1 MSQTVSTIATA
12 AATMGA
18 VGAFFAVVLY
28 ALAKRTASAADERVE
43 LLTNLLPGNNCGACG
58 MAGCAAM
65 AQALAKGEAV
75 PHSCPVASEAQI
87 ARLAEAL
94 GMSEPIHRERRV
106 ARVLC
111 GGNRAI
117 SRWRADYEG
126 VLDCRAADLVGKGGK
141 GCVFGC
147 LGLGTCARVCPFGA
161 ITMSDTGLPL
171 VDDAVCTGCG
181 LCEAACP
188 RSVIRVLDA
197 SQEVFVRCVSTAPGK
212 QVRSV
217 CEVGCIGCGICVRVC
232 PEGAVQMV
240 GHLAW
245 VDPAKCTACGIC
257 VEKCPTDAM
266 SKLLEGAGVVT
277 VA

>member
-1 MSQTVSTIATA
+1 MGTTVSTIVTAT
-12 AATMGA
+12 ATMGA
-18 VGAFFAVVLY
+18 VGAFFAIALV
-28 ALAKRTASAADERVE
+28 ALAKRTASAEDEQIE

-58 MAGCAAM
+58 MAGCAAL

-75 PHSCPVASEAQI
+75 PQSCPVASESQI
-87 ARLAEAL
+87 QKLAEAL
-94 GMSEPIHRERRV
+94 GLTETVHRERRV
-106 ARVLC
+106 ARVRC
-111 GGNRAI
+111 GGHRAI
-117 SRWRADYEG
+117 SQWRADYEG

-147 LGLGTCARVCPFGA
+147 LGLGTCSRVCPYGA
-161 ITMSDTGLPL
+161 ITMSPTGLPVVNEAL
-171 VDDAVCTGCG
+171 CTGCG

-188 RSVIRVLDA
+188 RGVIAVMDA

-232 PEGAVQMV
+232 PENAVEML
-240 GHLAW
+240 GHLAC
-245 VDPAKCTACGIC
+245 VDPNRCTACGIC

-266 SKLLEGAGVVT
+266 QIILEDAGVLTAV
-277 VA
+277 